1 MSCGKS
7 AGRVATVNNKLVHRC
22 APSEAG
28 GVERIIRRL
37 LELRP
42 DRPTAGDE
50 DGDGHQG
57 KIVYWSAGH
66 GWSPSTG
73 SSDAC
78 FTPDREPATRK
89 VVGRREEQVS
99 PDVER
104 DGRLRAVT
112 PA

>member
-37 LELRP
+37 LEERP

-57 KIVYWSAGH
+57 KIAYSSAGH
-66 GWSPSTG
+66 G
-73 SSDAC
+73 
-78 FTPDREPATRK
+78 
-89 VVGRREEQVS
+89 
-99 PDVER
+99 
-104 DGRLRAVT
+104 
-112 PA
+112 